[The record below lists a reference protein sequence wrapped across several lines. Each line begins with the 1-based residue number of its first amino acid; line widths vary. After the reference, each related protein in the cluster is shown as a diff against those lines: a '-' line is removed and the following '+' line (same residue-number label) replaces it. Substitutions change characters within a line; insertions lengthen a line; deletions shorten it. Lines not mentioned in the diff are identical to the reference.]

1 MIKRSYVLFISLLA
15 AALLMIGGCTQ
26 KTEPAEGTNNTGQL
40 SGAFDPENQKEYG
53 LLGIYL
59 GQGIKE
65 AMDVLKPTKYEF
77 MDTVSRESLTVD
89 QLAAGRETMA
99 TGILLK
105 DHAQLMLKVKNGMV
119 QSILMGGVPEQ
130 EAQNYKT
137 NRGLAV
143 YDSVDQ
149 LKKLYGETAEGKEM
163 VYKGSKYQA
172 LFSINQGKVIG
183 YRFDPVE

>member
-1 MIKRSYVLFISLLA
+1 MIKRSYVLFISLLT
-15 AALLMIGGCTQ
+15 AALLIISGCAQ
-26 KTEPAEGTNNTGQL
+26 DKQPAQGTTDSQQL

-53 LLGIYL
+53 MLGIFL
-59 GQGIKE
+59 GQGIKA
-65 AMDVLKPTKYEF
+65 AMDTLKPTKYEF
-77 MDTVSRESLTVD
+77 MDTVTRESLTVD
-89 QLAAGRETMA
+89 QLAAGKEMMA
-99 TGILLK
+99 TGIILL
-105 DHAQLMLKVKNGMV
+105 DHAQMMMKVKNGQV
-119 QSILMGGVPEQ
+119 QSIMMGGVPEQ
-130 EAQNYKT
+130 EASKFKT

-149 LKKLYGETAEGKEM
+149 LKKLYGETAEGREM